1 MIFEIVKKEIR
12 VNLTSPKVVITYVV
26 CVILILAALITGAMS
41 YLSLKE
47 EAVAQAAAEKD
58 RLRSVFN
65 YQMDFMLNGIY
76 LYREPDVLSVL
87 VSGVE
92 GDAARRGRIT
102 FYTGSNF
109 DVSKYNSTPIL
120 AIFGMLD
127 LSFIVK
133 VILSL
138 FAILFTFD
146 AISGEKEQ
154 GTLKLNFANR
164 LKRGSYIVGK
174 LIGNF
179 ILLLIPFVLPLI
191 LGLLIVEFTPG
202 IDFSGDD
209 WIRILLIALAFV
221 LYLLVFYS
229 MGMMVSALT
238 KRPVVSFLILLMLWV
253 FFTSVVPRV
262 AVLTAQTLE
271 PVPPL
276 DEVRKEYFSEFGSSQ
291 EAFMN
296 SVRGKVEELFESFR
310 TAMNSPD
317 GMRNMQQKQQ
327 EMLQGIQEAHDVF
340 AREMSERGSQISR
353 EQEMKQ
359 DRQNQLAITLSRLT
373 SPVAAL
379 DFAVD
384 RLARTGVYSSDEQ
397 FRDSVDDYVKS
408 YTDYARDFL
417 NKRPDLLSGGQG
429 ISMEKLDLSE
439 VYPDRSFYVA
449 EPLGESVEASIWD
462 FAILALTAAV
472 FLAVAVVA
480 FLRYDVR

>member
-12 VNLTSPKVVITYVV
+12 VNLTSPKVVITYAV
-26 CVILILAALITGAMS
+26 CMILILAALITGAMS

-47 EAVAQAAAEKD
+47 EAVAQTAAEKD
-58 RLRSVFN
+58 RLRNVFN
-65 YQMDFMLNGIY
+65 YRMDFMVNGIY

-109 DVSKYNSTPIL
+109 DVSKFNSTPIL

-154 GTLKLNFANR
+154 ETLKLNFANS
-164 LKRGSYIVGK
+164 LKRGTFIIGK

-202 IDFSGDD
+202 IDFSSDD
-209 WIRILLIALAFV
+209 WIRILLITLAFV

-253 FFTSVVPRV
+253 CFTSVVPRV

-296 SVRGKVEELFESFR
+296 SVRERVEELFEFIR
-310 TAMNSPD
+310 AGMNSPD
-317 GMRNMQQKQQ
+317 GLSNMQQMQQ

-340 AREMSERGSQISR
+340 AREMSERGLQISR

-359 DRQNQLAITLSRLT
+359 ERQNQLAITLSRLT

-397 FRDSVDDYVKS
+397 FKDSVDDYIKS
-408 YTDYARDFL
+408 YTDYARDF
-417 NKRPDLLSGGQG
+417 NRPDSLMGGQG

-449 EPLGESVEASIWD
+449 ETLGESVEASIWD
-462 FAILALTAAV
+462 FAILALTATI
-472 FLAVAVVA
+472 FLAVAIVA